1 MNYQIFPIQRVGHI
15 LWRPALVSKKK
26 PASNTTAKIETDLF
40 SLLGANFQGSAMSD
54 EMAKYAA
61 MHAQQMAMSAM
72 STMYPG
78 MAGRGMMGKPGQQQ
92 NQGHILF
99 VHGLPPD
106 MNEEYLW
113 QVIYRATLFV
123 FSIVGPKQ
131 NAGSLDSCF

>member
-1 MNYQIFPIQRVGHI
+1 
-15 LWRPALVSKKK
+15 
-26 PASNTTAKIETDLF
+26 
-40 SLLGANFQGSAMSD
+40 MSD

-113 QVIYRATLFV
+113 QVIYRASFLTLLCQC
-123 FSIVGPKQ
+123 S
-131 NAGSLDSCF
+131 

>member
-1 MNYQIFPIQRVGHI
+1 MNYQIFPIQRFRHI

-26 PASNTTAKIETDLF
+26 PASNTTAQIETNGLF
-40 SLLGANFQGSAMSD
+40 SLLGDNFQGSMSD

-113 QVIYRATLFV
+113 QVIYRASFLTLLCQC
-123 FSIVGPKQ
+123 S
-131 NAGSLDSCF
+131 

>member
-1 MNYQIFPIQRVGHI
+1 METWFSLEEKACIQNY
-15 LWRPALVSKKK
+15 SKKSK
-26 PASNTTAKIETDLF
+26 QTDLF

-78 MAGRGMMGKPGQQQ
+78 MAGLGMMGKPGQQQ

-113 QVIYRATLFV
+113 QVIHLNTLIPV
-123 FSIVGPKQ
+123 
-131 NAGSLDSCF
+131 